1 MFTGIVEEI
10 GSVRQWQ
17 EGSEV
22 CQITITAQRVMDDI
36 HLGDSIA
43 VNGVCLTAAALGPT
57 WFRADVMVE
66 SLRRTAL
73 AGLSPGAEVNLERA
87 LQVGGRLGGHW
98 VTGHIDGVGTIS
110 QVRRERNSLWY
121 HVQLPADVLQWLVP
135 KGSVSLDGTSLTV
148 AALEPGGCV
157 VSLIPHTAAHT
168 ILGQKA
174 AGDKVNVEADVLG
187 KYVKQFMSTEQS
199 SDTKPEITLEFL
211 QQTGMA

>member
-17 EGSEV
+17 QGSEV
-22 CQITITAQRVMDDI
+22 CQITIAAQLIMEDI
-36 HLGDSIA
+36 RLGDSIA

-73 AGLSPGAEVNLERA
+73 AGLAPGAAINLERA

-98 VTGHIDGVGTIS
+98 VTGHIDGVGTIT

-121 HVQLPADVLQWLVP
+121 HVQLPEDVMQWLVP
-135 KGSVSLDGTSLTV
+135 KGSVALDGTSLTV

-157 VSLIPHTAAHT
+157 VSLIPHTAEHT
-168 ILGQKA
+168 ILGRKA

-187 KYVKQFMSTEQS
+187 KYVKQFMSTERS
-199 SDTKPEITLEFL
+199 SDKKADISLDFL
-211 QQTGMA
+211 QRTGMT